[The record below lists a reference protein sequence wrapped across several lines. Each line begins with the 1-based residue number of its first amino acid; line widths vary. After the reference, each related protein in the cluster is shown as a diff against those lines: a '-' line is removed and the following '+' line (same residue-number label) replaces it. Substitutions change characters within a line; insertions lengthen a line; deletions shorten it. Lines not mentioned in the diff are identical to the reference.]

1 MPINI
6 YVRIADA
13 GGPNGPDTSVVSVEI
28 NPETALSNLVN
39 TVEAFALLVEPLITG
54 QIVAAGFTI
63 EVPLDGVIVGAAA
76 NVFADVQEKAVF
88 AFRTA
93 GGFLKRI
100 SIPTFAETL
109 FTFGGAG
116 HEVDTTDPDVAAFI
130 DAMEDGID
138 LAASGGL
145 GLVAVVDSR
154 DDDIV
159 SIESASQL
167 FVNRRG

>member
-1 MPINI
+1 MPISI

-13 GGPNGPDTSVVSVEI
+13 GGPTGPDTSVVSVEI
-28 NPETALSNLVN
+28 NSDTALANLVN

-54 QIVAAGFTI
+54 QIVAAGFNI

-93 GGFLKRI
+93 SGFLKRI

-109 FTFGGAG
+109 FTLGGAG
-116 HEVDTTDPDVAAFI
+116 HTVDTTDPDVAAFI

-138 LAASGGL
+138 LAASGGI
-145 GLVAVVDSR
+145 GLVEVVDSR
-154 DDDIV
+154 DDDITNL
-159 SIESASQL
+159 ESASQL